1 MEKTNPFRFFYLLI
15 IFFIFSCRTGPDP
28 DQELETVD
36 QEVEVLPP
44 TELYGDLFY
53 DAQNKQIFADSKTFV
68 DVVPE
73 YNVGLIRQRYRMLDD
88 TSKAAISEFIEQH
101 FKVPGHDENTYKT
114 DSSSIGEH
122 ITKLWEVLKRP
133 ADEEKS
139 GTLIPLPN
147 AYIVPGGRFREI
159 YYWDSYF
166 TMLGLLQDRQVETI
180 QNMVDN
186 FAYLINKYGYIPN
199 GNRTYYL
206 GRSQP
211 PFFAM
216 MVKVLA
222 QAKGEKILPKYLPE
236 MEKEYD
242 FWMEGASNLE
252 NAHRRVVKME
262 DGEILNRYWD
272 DNATPRPESYR
283 EDIKTAE
290 AAVAQNPDLTKEE
303 VYRNLRAAAESGWD
317 FSSRWL
323 SQDEN
328 GEYDLSTI
336 HTTNIVPVDL
346 NSLLYNLEKTIAR
359 AASIKGDDQKAAAFE
374 QKAEKRKAAIQKYLW
389 NGEIGTYMDY
399 NFKTDELTGIYS
411 LAMAYP
417 LFFEIP
423 DRSQAR
429 KVAEVIE
436 NKLLRPG
443 GAVTTN
449 NNTGEQWDAPNG
461 WAPLEWMTIKGLE
474 NYDLPLAGTI
484 KSRWLKLNEDVY
496 NRTYKMTEKYNVS
509 DLSKESGGG
518 EYPTQDGFGWSNGVY
533 QKLSG
538 ER

>member
-44 TELYGDLFY
+44 AELYGDLFY

-303 VYRNLRAAAESGWD
+303 VYRSLRAAAESGWD